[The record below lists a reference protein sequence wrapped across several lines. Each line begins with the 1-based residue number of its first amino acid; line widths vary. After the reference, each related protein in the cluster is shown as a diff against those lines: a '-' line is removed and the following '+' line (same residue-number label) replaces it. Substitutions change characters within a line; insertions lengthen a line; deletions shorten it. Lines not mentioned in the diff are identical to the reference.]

1 MSLALEMFADDAPY
15 VIFAKN
21 VLIHR
26 ADTLVNITGGSSATQ
41 SVRPVERERYTYI
54 CYTLRLHLGN
64 RRLSVGIEKDAFI
77 WQVTAHR
84 L

>member
-1 MSLALEMFADDAPY
+1 MIADNAPY

-26 ADTLVNITGGSSATQ
+26 ADTLVNITGGGSATQ
-41 SVRPVERERYTYI
+41 SRQRVERERYTYI

-64 RRLSVGIEKDAFI
+64 RRLTVGIEKYASI